1 MKWDTKE
8 EATIATMIQQLCECN
23 VAVHL
28 QYVKGH
34 TDIRHSCFIDQLINE
49 KWKKKNY
56 HRLIK
61 LNVATPRI
69 KHKAMKQVKLQKKTE
84 PGNNYGYIT
93 NQHQVEI

>member
-1 MKWDTKE
+1 MPLAETQREHKKKKYHDQNPEETESRMKWDTKE

-49 KWKKKNY
+49 
-56 HRLIK
+56 
-61 LNVATPRI
+61 T
-69 KHKAMKQVKLQKKTE
+69 
-84 PGNNYGYIT
+84 
-93 NQHQVEI
+93 